1 MISRQESIA
10 AILRALGD
18 SERLMWQGFKAHL
31 INVRKPLYFL
41 EALQP
46 KTSQLV
52 CRDGSLCT
60 ELTLL
65 GQDQGL
71 VHSLCFLLG
80 LTRSCIVAIW
90 QIIGLG
96 SPSLNFT
103 AESHSLG
110 SPAPWPF
117 LSFLALAGW
126 CMLDWIL
133 MGGNYAVIAQALF
146 GSGLLPALKFT

>member
-1 MISRQESIA
+1 MDA
-10 AILRALGD
+10 AEFTDDLKVGCEARSKVAGKTLNLHLYWINLRD
-18 SERLMWQGFKAHL
+18 PF
-31 INVRKPLYFL
+31 YFL
-41 EALQP
+41 EALRP

-52 CRDGSLCT
+52 YLHISLCT

-117 LSFLALAGW
+117 LSFWLW
-126 CMLDWIL
+126 LDGVCWT
-133 MGGNYAVIAQALF
+133 GF
-146 GSGLLPALKFT
+146 